1 MFPQV
6 NPENILTFQKF
17 FVVIPLYIGVEVI
30 LAVAILNKAGGAY
43 GVLSILTGHH
53 LNFWQWL
60 FNLLSFL
67 TLPFYI
73 SGLSNILNKANN
85 VRKTSLACVIYLI
98 DTVIGL
104 LYTIYFVHF
113 WFSREDN
120 NPTSYG
126 GSGSEASGVDAYSSY
141 VRRDGSSD
149 SLSQSASPQ
158 RELFLTVSGIIVTNA
173 LRLYFALVFVS
184 FTKQLLKQSAL
195 NQKYYG
201 ADSLD
206 EEVLHP
212 TSLTGRVK
220 KIIYDLEMRAKHFMT
235 DLLN

>member
-1 MFPQV
+1 MF
-6 NPENILTFQKF
+6 
-17 FVVIPLYIGVEVI
+17 IPLYIGVEVI

-73 SGLSNILNKANN
+73 SGLSNILNRANN

-98 DTVIGL
+98 DTFFGL
-104 LYTIYFVHF
+104 IFTAYFVHF

-126 GSGSEASGVDAYSSY
+126 GNAAATGASAVDSYSAY
-141 VRRDGSSD
+141 VRRSADATED
-149 SLSQSASPQ
+149 TLSQSASPQ

-173 LRLYFALVFVS
+173 FRLYFALVFLS

-201 ADSLD
+201 ADSLG

-212 TSLTGRVK
+212 TSFVGRIK
-220 KIIYDLEMRAKHFMT
+220 KFVYDLEMRAKHFMT
-235 DLLN
+235 EFLN

>member
-1 MFPQV
+1 MLDRVLPG
-6 NPENILTFQKF
+6 KF
-17 FVVIPLYIGVEVI
+17 VFVIPLYIGVELI

-60 FNLLSFL
+60 FNLLQFL

-73 SGLSNILNKANN
+73 SALSNILNRATN
-85 VRKTSLACVIYLI
+85 VRKTSLACLIYLI

-104 LYTIYFVHF
+104 LYTIYFVYF
-113 WFSREDN
+113 WFSRVDN
-120 NPTSYG
+120 NPTGYG
-126 GSGSEASGVDAYSSY
+126 DGMASSESQSYSSY
-141 VRRDGSSD
+141 MRRSSSSTPKETED
-149 SLSQSASPQ
+149 LSQSASPQ

-173 LRLYFALVFVS
+173 IRLYFALVFLS
-184 FTKQLLKQSAL
+184 FTRQLLKQSAL
-195 NQKYYG
+195 NQKYHG

-212 TSLTGRVK
+212 TSVMGRIK
-220 KIIYDLEMRAKHFMT
+220 KFVYDLEMRAKHFMIEFFS
-235 DLLN
+235 

>member
-1 MFPQV
+1 MF
-6 NPENILTFQKF
+6 
-17 FVVIPLYIGVEVI
+17 IPLYIGVEVI

-73 SGLSNILNKANN
+73 SGLSNILNRATN
-85 VRKTSLACVIYLI
+85 VRKTSLACMIYLI

-113 WFSREDN
+113 WFSREDS
-120 NPTSYG
+120 NPASYG
-126 GSGSEASGVDAYSSY
+126 GGSEQTSDESTLASSL
-141 VRRDGSSD
+141 VRRYTESTDD
-149 SLSQSASPQ
+149 LSQSASPQ

-173 LRLYFALVFVS
+173 FRLYFALIFLS

-212 TSLTGRVK
+212 TSFVGRIK
-220 KIIYDLEMRAKHFMT
+220 KFVYDLEMRAKHFMT
-235 DLLN
+235 EFLK